1 MNHCKKLESMLN
13 LLKSDIYK
21 REVDKEGEEEKMEL
35 LKIS

>member
-1 MNHCKKLESMLN
+1 MLN